1 MTVTEA
7 RKRWG
12 ELLDRVERGET
23 VSVSRHGKVIAAF
36 VPDRTIAPINTTGG
50 NATIMSRAAQAE

>member
-12 ELLDRVERGET
+12 ERLDRVERGET
-23 VSVSRHGKVIAAF
+23 ISVSRHGKIVAAF
-36 VPDRTIAPINTTGG
+36 VPDRTIAPINAAGG
-50 NATIMSRAAQAE
+50 NATIKSRAVQTE